1 MGLEPALSPRF
12 IAYIRD
18 YLMDRGVEPEP
29 LFTECGIDIEN
40 IEEDALPVPMHKV
53 AAACEAAA
61 AVTGNSCVGLNMAR
75 NYHYESASVLILAM
89 LAASSVEEGLI
100 CLCRYDQYIDS
111 AIETRF
117 LPNQNPVQFHAGLIN
132 LDGAKIDQLN
142 EYLMAFTVQ
151 ILNTATRQT
160 MPVEKVWFQHSDN
173 RNKRELEDF
182 FQAPCVFGESE
193 NRLEFDRAFMKER
206 FMTSNGLL
214 YDILSDALKTYFAVS
229 PDRHGFVEAV
239 SREIIRADRNDPMSM
254 EMVAAKLALSPRTL
268 RRRLSSEGFTFQEVK
283 NLATERRAKY
293 YLISTSLSL
302 SEISFEL
309 GYSELSAFSRAFRT
323 RVGETPQTYRE
334 KLKQFI

>member
-1 MGLEPALSPRF
+1 
-12 IAYIRD
+12 
-18 YLMDRGVEPEP
+18 
-29 LFTECGIDIEN
+29 
-40 IEEDALPVPMHKV
+40 
-53 AAACEAAA
+53 
-61 AVTGNSCVGLNMAR
+61 
-75 NYHYESASVLILAM
+75 
-89 LAASSVEEGLI
+89 
-100 CLCRYDQYIDS
+100 
-111 AIETRF
+111 
-117 LPNQNPVQFHAGLIN
+117 
-132 LDGAKIDQLN
+132 
-142 EYLMAFTVQ
+142 MAFTVQ

-173 RNKRELEDF
+173 RNQRELEEF
-182 FQAPCVFGESE
+182 FQAPIVFGESE
-193 NRLEFDRAFMKER
+193 NRLEFDRSFMKER

-214 YDILSDALKTYFAVS
+214 YAILSDALKTYFAVS

-239 SREIIRADRNDPMSM
+239 SRELIRADRNDPISM

-302 SEISFEL
+302 SEISFAL

-323 RVGETPQTYRE
+323 RVGETPQAYRE